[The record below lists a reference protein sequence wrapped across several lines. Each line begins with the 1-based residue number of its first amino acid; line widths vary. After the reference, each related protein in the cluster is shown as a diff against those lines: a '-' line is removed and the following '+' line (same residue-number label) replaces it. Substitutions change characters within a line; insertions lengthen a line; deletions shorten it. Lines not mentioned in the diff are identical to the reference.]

1 VEPPVEEV
9 KLDSASPGDKNCR
22 IKVFLE
28 CFDWTLSCT
37 FVLSWNIDKGQLE
50 LFHFVFSISNLY
62 FSVFKHLY
70 DPTLEIVAQSN
81 CKLPLDYLNI
91 RNVPEQQYPCSRRVS
106 VRFEPKL
113 ETHQASHRVA
123 SFRATISFG

>member
-22 IKVFLE
+22 IIVFLE

-50 LFHFVFSISNLY
+50 LFHFIFSISNLY
-62 FSVFKHLY
+62 FSVFKQLH
-70 DPTLEIVAQSN
+70 DPS
-81 CKLPLDYLNI
+81 CKLSFQLFGHPKRAGKYNILVRGAFPSDLN
-91 RNVPEQQYPCSRRVS
+91 PD
-106 VRFEPKL
+106 
-113 ETHQASHRVA
+113 
-123 SFRATISFG
+123 